1 VSERTIGSG
10 EEAAWHP
17 SADEVRHIRD
27 ELRPLISQL
36 ARRDTDTLTEEQW
49 RRLGACPEI

>member
-1 VSERTIGSG
+1 VSERAIGTG
-10 EEAAWHP
+10 DDTVWHP
-17 SADEVRHIRD
+17 SEDEVRHIRD

-49 RRLGACPEI
+49 RRLGACPEF

>member
-1 VSERTIGSG
+1 MSEETV
-10 EEAAWHP
+10 WHP

-36 ARRDTDTLTEEQW
+36 ARRDTDTLAEEQW
-49 RRLGACPEI
+49 RRLGACTEF